1 MLSYL
6 YYSCSEEQRGKLQ
19 RRLTLPTPLVCLR
32 FNDRYKVISTVSSHA
47 DLYIMKDGGNIRGGG
62 GRRRRTERDLSQT
75 GSQSYRH
82 SRWVASKQQS
92 GQKTKPST
100 RGLPKTITPVW
111 TSPVAKWHEQ
121 LVWRWC
127 SPTHHPPPPRKTPLP
142 PPPYTTC
149 LLWRR
154 FSQVSNLGDSVS
166 LSYWL
171 HQLW

>member
-6 YYSCSEEQRGKLQ
+6 HYSCSEEQRGQLQ
-19 RRLTLPTPLVCLR
+19 RRLTLPRWFAYVLMTTTKWFQPSPPMQICILWKKGKQAAVEVEEEEQR
-32 FNDRYKVISTVSSHA
+32 ESSARQAASHTDIHDGWHQNSKVVRKRNHPPGVS
-47 DLYIMKDGGNIRGGG
+47 
-62 GRRRRTERDLSQT
+62 RRRSLQFE
-75 GSQSYRH
+75 
-82 SRWVASKQQS
+82 
-92 GQKTKPST
+92 P
-100 RGLPKTITPVW
+100 LPW
-111 TSPVAKWHEQ
+111 RNDTSNWFDAGV
-121 LVWRWC
+121 
-127 SPTHHPPPPRKTPLP
+127 PTSHHPPPPRKTPLP